1 MVKPVIASRN
11 VQKRGGSMAIGRAEA
26 LLRKPGQTARPTFLE
41 IFFDL
46 VFVFALTRITQR
58 LVEDLTTERRI
69 ILSEAGQTLVLLLA
83 TYMVW
88 LATALITD
96 LYDPQRPEIQLLVA
110 AAMFG
115 ALLMA
120 VALPEAFGERSL
132 LFAGAYVGIHLVRG
146 LFFVPALRGHPA
158 QLRAIRVFFWFCLS
172 AVPWIAGALV
182 GPEARGVLWTVAIA
196 LDYAGF
202 ALRQPTPKLGPQP
215 AAGMSVEPEHLSERY
230 RLFFTIALGELILAI
245 GGAYSQGAL
254 TTGSTVAFVAS
265 FATTALLWRI
275 YIYRAGELLPA
286 AIAAA
291 REPARLATLSA
302 PAHLLML
309 AGIVAISAGMELVIE
324 HPFGSTDPAWIAFM
338 FGGALLFL
346 AGRAVFEYSVFGRV
360 SRSRVFG
367 IVTLAVLAPAMKLAP
382 PLVIALVPALV
393 LTGVAVSDTI
403 RGRGRPEEPPAPPR

>member
-1 MVKPVIASRN
+1 
-11 VQKRGGSMAIGRAEA
+11 
-26 LLRKPGQTARPTFLE
+26 
-41 IFFDL
+41 
-46 VFVFALTRITQR
+46 
-58 LVEDLTTERRI
+58 
-69 ILSEAGQTLVLLLA
+69 
-83 TYMVW
+83 MVW
-88 LATALITD
+88 LATALLTD
-96 LYDPQRPEIQLLVA
+96 LYDPQRPEIQMLVA

-120 VALPEAFGERSL
+120 VAVPEAFGERSL
-132 LFAGAYVGIHLVRG
+132 LFAGAYVAIHLVRG
-146 LFFVPALRGHPA
+146 LFFVPALHGHPA

-182 GPEARGVLWTVAIA
+182 GPAGRGVLWTLAIA

-202 ALRQPTPKLGPQP
+202 ALRQPTPRLGRQP
-215 AAGMSVEPEHLSERY
+215 MSGMAVEPEHISERY
-230 RLFFTIALGELILAI
+230 RLFFTIALGELILSI
-245 GGAYSQGAL
+245 GGAYSQGDL

-309 AGIVAISAGMELVIE
+309 AGIVAISAGMELVIQ

-346 AGRAVFEYSVFGRV
+346 AGRAIFEFSVFGRV

-367 IVTLAVLAPAMKLAP
+367 IATLAVLAPAMKLAP
-382 PLVIALVPALV
+382 PLATAVVPALV
-393 LTGVAVSDTI
+393 LAGVAVSDTL
-403 RGRGRPEEPPAPPR
+403 RGRGNPDERPSPPR